1 MILSDVLTVLS
12 LPCALSCPYKN
23 TLFLQRLARCTG
35 VDAVYLV
42 DEVVH
47 SCCTDSTVAAAPSS
61 KMRHAWLAI
70 LVGTAAS
77 ARTTSSADDCIA
89 TEDPVPPLQRVPAPR
104 ASKVLRIA
112 IATLISANN
121 QDPCKGTGQM
131 RPYGCGLLPWC
142 TSARRLQAA
151 LAPMFRSVEVI
162 AVHSSRLADDPQL
175 STDERRRR
183 AGKSVAVTGYEGKLR
198 KDCRF
203 NMDTERLDVADCP
216 GVRIITPTRRMLNV
230 SAQHAERIIASGLM
244 SYYPNYIRRGYV
256 FLWKFEYWR
265 L

>member
-1 MILSDVLTVLS
+1 M
-12 LPCALSCPYKN
+12 
-23 TLFLQRLARCTG
+23 
-35 VDAVYLV
+35 YLV

>member
-1 MILSDVLTVLS
+1 
-12 LPCALSCPYKN
+12 
-23 TLFLQRLARCTG
+23 
-35 VDAVYLV
+35 
-42 DEVVH
+42 
-47 SCCTDSTVAAAPSS
+47 
-61 KMRHAWLAI
+61 MRHAWLAI
-70 LVGTAAS
+70 LVGTAA
-77 ARTTSSADDCIA
+77 ARTRSSADDCIA
-89 TEDPVPPLQRVPAPR
+89 TEDPVPPLQRVPAPM

-121 QDPCKGTGQM
+121 QDPCKGYGQM

-183 AGKSVAVTGYEGKLR
+183 AGKSVAVAGYEGKER

-203 NMDTERLDVADCP
+203 NMDTEVRRDLQR
-216 GVRIITPTRRMLNV
+216 GVRRR
-230 SAQHAERIIASGLM
+230 
-244 SYYPNYIRRGYV
+244 
-256 FLWKFEYWR
+256 
-265 L
+265 